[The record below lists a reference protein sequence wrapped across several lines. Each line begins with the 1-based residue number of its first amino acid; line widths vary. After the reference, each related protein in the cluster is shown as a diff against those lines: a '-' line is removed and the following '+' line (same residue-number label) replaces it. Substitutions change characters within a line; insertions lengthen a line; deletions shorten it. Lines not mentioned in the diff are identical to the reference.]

1 MKYFEVIAKCG
12 HVEKNYCV
20 FVNFACVAENG
31 KEAAAKVREYPRVK
45 HDRKDAIRCVKEITF
60 EEFVTLRAEN
70 DADPYLHCKNRQEQ
84 RNIPGFEERI
94 KPDIRE
100 EQIKKKRSPIGY
112 IKMMNREEE
121 SMRDSW
127 QYFLGGA
134 TA

>member
-12 HVEKNYCV
+12 HVGKKYCV

-31 KEAAAKVREYPRVK
+31 KMAASKVRDFPRVK
-45 HDRKDAIRCVKEITF
+45 HDHKDAIRSVKEITF
-60 EEFVTLRAEN
+60 EEFVKLRAEN
-70 DADPYLHCKNRQEQ
+70 DADPYLHCKNPQEQ

-94 KPDIRE
+94 KPDIRT
-100 EQIKKKRSPIGY
+100 EQWKKKRSPIGY